1 MSPPSPRE
9 GFLLSPLRNSTK
21 DTNSILYT
29 RRGTNPRH
37 EAYAQNNYLYIRG
50 KRKAKVQIQKE
61 NNGTTLGDHKDH
73 KQHLS

>member
-9 GFLLSPLRNSTK
+9 EFLLSPLRNSTK

-29 RRGTNPRH
+29 RGGTNPRH

-50 KRKAKVQIQKE
+50 KAQSERVV
-61 NNGTTLGDHKDH
+61 TTLGDHKNH
-73 KQHLS
+73 KEHLL